1 MHVCTPTGVGCIIV
15 ATIHSPQTQPVP
27 NALSYFLHQSP
38 AFMHKLET
46 LGNHFVE
53 LVVSY
58 VCMCRGGNACVCIQC
73 RSQGCIE
80 GGGGGGGGSSPPLG
94 TVSPPPRIWQIH
106 LYCYNSDDFD
116 PPTFLIFPIRPPS
129 LPIQNP
135 GCSPVGVLQ
144 IACVM
149 HRCFH
154 LHLYI

>member
-38 AFMHKLET
+38 TFVHKLET

-80 GGGGGGGGSSPPLG
+80 GGARGVVLPPWAQFRPPLG
-94 TVSPPPRIWQIH
+94 YGRFICTAIILMTST
-106 LYCYNSDDFD
+106 L
-116 PPTFLIFPIRPPS
+116 
-129 LPIQNP
+129 
-135 GCSPVGVLQ
+135 
-144 IACVM
+144 
-149 HRCFH
+149 
-154 LHLYI
+154 LHF